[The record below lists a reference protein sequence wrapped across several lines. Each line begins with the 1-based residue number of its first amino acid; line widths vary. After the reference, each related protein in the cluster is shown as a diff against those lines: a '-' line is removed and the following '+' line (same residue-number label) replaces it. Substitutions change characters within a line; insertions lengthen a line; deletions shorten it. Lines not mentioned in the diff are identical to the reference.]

1 MKQKRILT
9 WILVIV
15 LAVSVLAGCG
25 GSSGTKMADSAA
37 VVNMSRS
44 DSAAGAAEEPQEAV
58 NADVEME
65 YAGTVSYTPPKYQ
78 EEGEAAE
85 ATLPDD
91 RKWIVTV
98 HMSAETE
105 DLDALLAGLT
115 EQISQMNGYVED
127 QNVYNGSAY
136 SGRRYRSAS
145 MTIRVPASDVDGFT
159 QAVTGLANVVSQ
171 EKNLEDVT
179 LSYSETENRVESLQ
193 TEQERLME
201 LLAQADTLEEIL
213 QIEDRLTEVRYELE
227 NYGSRLRLYDNQIN
241 YATIY
246 LNIEEVQEYT
256 PVEEPS
262 LWQRITTGFGDS
274 LKQLGQS
281 LQDLLVWCVEVLP
294 FLVVYGGIA
303 LALILIIRRFRKKRK
318 AKKTGQA
325 EKPEKPE
332 DQEKK

>member
-1 MKQKRILT
+1 
-9 WILVIV
+9 
-15 LAVSVLAGCG
+15 
-25 GSSGTKMADSAA
+25 
-37 VVNMSRS
+37 
-44 DSAAGAAEEPQEAV
+44 
-58 NADVEME
+58 
-65 YAGTVSYTPPKYQ
+65 
-78 EEGEAAE
+78 
-85 ATLPDD
+85 
-91 RKWIVTV
+91 
-98 HMSAETE
+98 
-105 DLDALLAGLT
+105 
-115 EQISQMNGYVED
+115 
-127 QNVYNGSAY
+127 
-136 SGRRYRSAS
+136 
-145 MTIRVPASDVDGFT
+145 
-159 QAVTGLANVVSQ
+159 
-171 EKNLEDVT
+171 
-179 LSYSETENRVESLQ
+179 
-193 TEQERLME
+193 ME

-303 LALILIIRRFRKKRK
+303 LALILLIRRFRKKRK